1 MSTSPMPTTSPKVW
15 TEVDL
20 HPDVIAR
27 LAAVAQVITGGT
39 RANLPGAAI
48 AIIGASKVNGDFL
61 DQAGPPLKLVARH
74 GIGYNDVDVPA
85 ATARGILATNTP
97 DGPTEPTAE
106 HTVALLLAVA
116 KWIVKGDMHLRNN
129 RPYTRATLRGV
140 EVRDMTLGIVGFG
153 RIGRR
158 VAEICGLGLRMR
170 VVVFDP
176 YLPVGSA
183 APDYVTLVGDLDT
196 LLTQADFLTLHT
208 PLTPET
214 RHFIGERELRL
225 LKPGSY
231 LINASRGP
239 VLDEAAL
246 IRALEEGHLAGAGLD
261 VFDPEPPHSDNPLL
275 HMDNVAVTPH
285 SAGNTIQGSIR
296 TGQMLVEQVLSVL
309 RGERPPD
316 LLNPEAWPGR
326 VGGQVR

>member
-1 MSTSPMPTTSPKVW
+1 MSTTTTPTSKPKVW
-15 TEVDL
+15 TEVEL
-20 HPDVIAR
+20 HPSVVAR
-27 LAAVAQVITGGT
+27 LTEVGEVITGGT
-39 RANLPGAAI
+39 QATLPGVDI
-48 AIIGASKVNGDFL
+48 AIIGASKVNGAFL
-61 DQAGPPLKLVARH
+61 DHAGPPLKLVARH

-106 HTVALLLAVA
+106 HTVALLLAAA
-116 KWIVKGDMHLRNN
+116 KWIVKGDMYLRNN
-129 RPYTRATLRGV
+129 RPYTRSTLRGV
-140 EVRDMTLGIVGFG
+140 EVRDLTLGIVGFG
-153 RIGRR
+153 RIGKR

-176 YLPVGSA
+176 FLPVGSA
-183 APDYVTLVGDLDT
+183 APAYVELVGDLDT

-208 PLTPET
+208 PLTPKT
-214 RHFIGERELRL
+214 HHLISRRELHL

-231 LINASRGP
+231 VINASRGP

-246 IRALEEGHLAGAGLD
+246 IAALQEGHLAGAGLD
-261 VFDPEPPHSDNPLL
+261 VFDPEPLHPDNPLL
-275 HMDNVAVTPH
+275 KMENVIVTPH
-285 SAGNTIQGSIR
+285 SAGNTLQGSIR
-296 TGQMLVEQVLSVL
+296 TGQMLVEQVLHVL

-326 VGGQVR
+326 MQR

>member
-1 MSTSPMPTTSPKVW
+1 MSTTTTPTSKPKVW
-15 TEVDL
+15 TEVEL
-20 HPDVIAR
+20 HPSVVAR
-27 LAAVAQVITGGT
+27 LTEVGEVITGGT
-39 RANLPGAAI
+39 QATLPGVDI
-48 AIIGASKVNGDFL
+48 AIIGASKVNGAFL
-61 DQAGPPLKLVARH
+61 DHAGPPLKLVARH

-106 HTVALLLAVA
+106 HTVALLLAAA
-116 KWIVKGDMHLRNN
+116 KWIVKGDMYLRNN
-129 RPYTRATLRGV
+129 RPYTRSTLRGV
-140 EVRDMTLGIVGFG
+140 EVRDLTLGIVGFG
-153 RIGRR
+153 RIGKR

-176 YLPVGSA
+176 FLPVGSA
-183 APDYVTLVGDLDT
+183 APAYVELVGDLDT

-214 RHFIGERELRL
+214 HHLISTRELHL

-231 LINASRGP
+231 VINASRGP

-246 IRALEEGHLAGAGLD
+246 IAALQEGHLAGAGLD
-261 VFDPEPPHSDNPLL
+261 VFDPEPLHPDNPLL
-275 HMDNVAVTPH
+275 KMENVIVTPH
-285 SAGNTIQGSIR
+285 SAGNTLQGSIR
-296 TGQMLVEQVLSVL
+296 TGQMLVEQVLHVL

-326 VGGQVR
+326 MQR

>member
-1 MSTSPMPTTSPKVW
+1 MSTLPTGKPKVW
-15 TEVDL
+15 TEVEL
-20 HPDVIAR
+20 HPSV
-27 LAAVAQVITGGT
+27 VAQLTEVAEVISGGT
-39 RANLPGAAI
+39 QATLPSVDI
-48 AIIGASKVNGDFL
+48 AIIGASKVNGAFL
-61 DQAGPPLKLVARH
+61 DHAGPQLKLVARH

-85 ATARGILATNTP
+85 ATARGVLATNTP

-106 HTVALLLAVA
+106 HTVALLLAAA
-116 KWIVKGDMHLRNN
+116 KWIVKGDLYLRNS
-129 RPYTRATLRGV
+129 RPYTRSTLRGV
-140 EVRDMTLGIVGFG
+140 EVRDLTLGIVGFG

-183 APDYVTLVGDLDT
+183 APSYVELVGDLDT

-214 RHFIGERELRL
+214 HHFIGARELHL

-231 LINASRGP
+231 VINASRGP

-246 IRALEEGHLAGAGLD
+246 IQALQEGHLAGAGLD
-261 VFDPEPPHSDNPLL
+261 VFDPEPPHPDNPLL
-275 HMDNVAVTPH
+275 QMENVVVTPH
-285 SAGNTIQGSIR
+285 SAGNTVQGSIR
-296 TGQMLVEQVLSVL
+296 TGQMLVEQVLHVL

-326 VGGQVR
+326 MQK

>member
-1 MSTSPMPTTSPKVW
+1 MSTTTTPTSKPKVW
-15 TEVDL
+15 TEVEL
-20 HPDVIAR
+20 HPSVVAR
-27 LAAVAQVITGGT
+27 LTEVAEVISGGT
-39 RANLPGAAI
+39 QATLPGVDI
-48 AIIGASKVNGDFL
+48 AIIGASKVNGAFL
-61 DQAGPPLKLVARH
+61 DHAGPPLKLVARH

-106 HTVALLLAVA
+106 HTVALLLAAA
-116 KWIVKGDMHLRNN
+116 KWIVKGDMYLRNN
-129 RPYTRATLRGV
+129 RPYTRSTLRGV
-140 EVRDMTLGIVGFG
+140 EVRDLTLGIVGFG
-153 RIGRR
+153 RIGKR

-176 YLPVGSA
+176 FLPVGSA
-183 APDYVTLVGDLDT
+183 APAYVELVGDLDT

-214 RHFIGERELRL
+214 HHLISRRELHL

-231 LINASRGP
+231 VINASRGP

-246 IRALEEGHLAGAGLD
+246 IAALQEGHLAGAGLD
-261 VFDPEPPHSDNPLL
+261 VFDPEPPHPDNPLL
-275 HMDNVAVTPH
+275 KMENVIVTPH
-285 SAGNTIQGSIR
+285 SAGNTLQGSIR
-296 TGQMLVEQVLSVL
+296 TGQMLVEQVLHVL

-326 VGGQVR
+326 MQR

>member
-1 MSTSPMPTTSPKVW
+1 MSTTTTPTSKPKVW
-15 TEVDL
+15 TEVEL
-20 HPDVIAR
+20 HSSVVAR
-27 LAAVAQVITGGT
+27 LTEVAEVISGGT
-39 RANLPGAAI
+39 QATLPGVDI
-48 AIIGASKVNGDFL
+48 AIIGASKVNGAFL
-61 DQAGPPLKLVARH
+61 DHAGPPLKLVARH

-106 HTVALLLAVA
+106 HTVALLLAAA
-116 KWIVKGDMHLRNN
+116 KWIVKGDMYLRNN
-129 RPYTRATLRGV
+129 RPYTRSTLRGV
-140 EVRDMTLGIVGFG
+140 EVRDLTLGIVGFG
-153 RIGRR
+153 RIGKR

-176 YLPVGSA
+176 FLPVGSA
-183 APDYVTLVGDLDT
+183 APAYVELVGDLDT

-208 PLTPET
+208 PLTPKT
-214 RHFIGERELRL
+214 HHLISRRELHL

-231 LINASRGP
+231 VINASRGP

-246 IRALEEGHLAGAGLD
+246 IAALQEGHLAGAGLD
-261 VFDPEPPHSDNPLL
+261 VFDPEPPHPDNPLL
-275 HMDNVAVTPH
+275 KMENVIVTPH
-285 SAGNTIQGSIR
+285 SAGNTLQGSIR
-296 TGQMLVEQVLSVL
+296 TGQMLVEQVLHVL

-326 VGGQVR
+326 MQR

>member
-1 MSTSPMPTTSPKVW
+1 MSTLPTGKPKVW
-15 TEVDL
+15 SEVELHPSVVAQLTEVAE
-20 HPDVIAR
+20 VIS
-27 LAAVAQVITGGT
+27 GGT
-39 RANLPGAAI
+39 QATLPSVDI
-48 AIIGASKVNGDFL
+48 AIIGASKVNGAFL
-61 DQAGPPLKLVARH
+61 DHAGPQLKLVARH

-85 ATARGILATNTP
+85 ATARGVLATNTP

-106 HTVALLLAVA
+106 HTVALLLAAA
-116 KWIVKGDMHLRNN
+116 KWIVKGDLYLRNN
-129 RPYTRATLRGV
+129 RPYTRSTLRGV
-140 EVRDMTLGIVGFG
+140 EVRDLTLGIVGFG

-183 APDYVTLVGDLDT
+183 APSYVELVGDLDT

-214 RHFIGERELRL
+214 HHFIGARELHL

-231 LINASRGP
+231 VINASRGP

-246 IRALEEGHLAGAGLD
+246 IQALQEGHLAGAGLD
-261 VFDPEPPHSDNPLL
+261 VFDPEPPHPDNPLL
-275 HMDNVAVTPH
+275 QMENVVVTPH
-285 SAGNTIQGSIR
+285 SAGNTVQGSIR
-296 TGQMLVEQVLSVL
+296 TGQMLVEQVLHVL

-326 VGGQVR
+326 MQK

>member
-1 MSTSPMPTTSPKVW
+1 MSTTTTPASKPKVW
-15 TEVDL
+15 TEVEL
-20 HPDVIAR
+20 HSSVVAR
-27 LAAVAQVITGGT
+27 LTEVAEVISGGKQAT
-39 RANLPGAAI
+39 LPGVDI
-48 AIIGASKVNGDFL
+48 AIIGASKVNGAFL
-61 DQAGPPLKLVARH
+61 DHAGPPLKLVARH

-106 HTVALLLAVA
+106 HTVALLLAAA
-116 KWIVKGDMHLRNN
+116 KWIVKGDMYLRNN
-129 RPYTRATLRGV
+129 RPYTRSTLRGV
-140 EVRDMTLGIVGFG
+140 EVRDLTLGIVGFG
-153 RIGRR
+153 RIGKR

-176 YLPVGSA
+176 FLPVGSA
-183 APDYVTLVGDLDT
+183 APAYVELVGDLDT

-214 RHFIGERELRL
+214 HHLISTRELHL

-231 LINASRGP
+231 VINASRGP

-246 IRALEEGHLAGAGLD
+246 IAALQEGHLAGAGLD
-261 VFDPEPPHSDNPLL
+261 VFDPEPLHPDNPLL
-275 HMDNVAVTPH
+275 KMENVIVTPH
-285 SAGNTIQGSIR
+285 SAGNTLQGSIR
-296 TGQMLVEQVLSVL
+296 TGQMLVEQVLHVL

-326 VGGQVR
+326 MQR

>member
-1 MSTSPMPTTSPKVW
+1 MSTTTTPTSKPKVW
-15 TEVDL
+15 TEVEL
-20 HPDVIAR
+20 HSSVVAR
-27 LAAVAQVITGGT
+27 LIEVAEVISGGT
-39 RANLPGAAI
+39 QATLPGVDI
-48 AIIGASKVNGDFL
+48 AIIGASKVNGAFL
-61 DQAGPPLKLVARH
+61 DHAGPPLKLVARH

-106 HTVALLLAVA
+106 HTVALLLAAA
-116 KWIVKGDMHLRNN
+116 KWIVKGDMYLRNN
-129 RPYTRATLRGV
+129 RPYTRSTLRGV
-140 EVRDMTLGIVGFG
+140 EVRDLTLGIVGFG
-153 RIGRR
+153 RIGKR

-176 YLPVGSA
+176 FLPVGSA
-183 APDYVTLVGDLDT
+183 APAYVELVGDLDT

-208 PLTPET
+208 PLTPKT
-214 RHFIGERELRL
+214 HHLISRRELHL

-231 LINASRGP
+231 VINASRGP

-246 IRALEEGHLAGAGLD
+246 IAALQEGHLAGAGLD
-261 VFDPEPPHSDNPLL
+261 VFDPEPPHPDNPLL
-275 HMDNVAVTPH
+275 KMENVIVTPH
-285 SAGNTIQGSIR
+285 SAGNTLQGSIR
-296 TGQMLVEQVLSVL
+296 TGQMLVEQVLHVL

-326 VGGQVR
+326 MQR

>member
-1 MSTSPMPTTSPKVW
+1 MSTTTTPASKPKVW
-15 TEVDL
+15 TEVEL
-20 HPDVIAR
+20 HSSVVAR
-27 LAAVAQVITGGT
+27 LTEVAEVISGGT
-39 RANLPGAAI
+39 QATLPGVDI
-48 AIIGASKVNGDFL
+48 AIIGASKVNGAFL
-61 DQAGPPLKLVARH
+61 DHAGPPLKLVARH

-106 HTVALLLAVA
+106 HTVALLLAAA
-116 KWIVKGDMHLRNN
+116 KWIVKGDMYLRNN
-129 RPYTRATLRGV
+129 RPYTRSTLRGV
-140 EVRDMTLGIVGFG
+140 EVRDLTLGIVGFG
-153 RIGRR
+153 RIGKR

-176 YLPVGSA
+176 FLPVGSA
-183 APDYVTLVGDLDT
+183 APAYVELVGDLDT

-208 PLTPET
+208 PLTPKT
-214 RHFIGERELRL
+214 HHLISRRELHL

-231 LINASRGP
+231 VINASRGP

-246 IRALEEGHLAGAGLD
+246 IAALQEGHLAGAGLD
-261 VFDPEPPHSDNPLL
+261 VFDPEPPHPDNPLL
-275 HMDNVAVTPH
+275 KMENVIVTPH
-285 SAGNTIQGSIR
+285 SAGNTLQGSIR
-296 TGQMLVEQVLSVL
+296 TGQMLVEQVLHVL

-326 VGGQVR
+326 MQR

>member
-1 MSTSPMPTTSPKVW
+1 MSTTTTPTSKPKVW
-15 TEVDL
+15 TEVEL
-20 HPDVIAR
+20 HSSVVAR
-27 LAAVAQVITGGT
+27 LIEVAEVISGGT
-39 RANLPGAAI
+39 QATLPGVDI
-48 AIIGASKVNGDFL
+48 AIIGASKVNGAFL
-61 DQAGPPLKLVARH
+61 DHAGPPLKLVARH

-106 HTVALLLAVA
+106 HTVALLLAAA
-116 KWIVKGDMHLRNN
+116 KWIVKGDMYLRNN
-129 RPYTRATLRGV
+129 RPYSRSTLRGV
-140 EVRDMTLGIVGFG
+140 EVRDLTLGIVGFG
-153 RIGRR
+153 RIGKR

-176 YLPVGSA
+176 FLPVGSA
-183 APDYVTLVGDLDT
+183 APAYVELVGDLDT

-214 RHFIGERELRL
+214 HHLISTRELHL

-231 LINASRGP
+231 VINASRGP

-246 IRALEEGHLAGAGLD
+246 IAALQEGHLAGAGLD
-261 VFDPEPPHSDNPLL
+261 VFDPEPPHPDNPLL
-275 HMDNVAVTPH
+275 KMENVIVTPH
-285 SAGNTIQGSIR
+285 SAGNTLQGSIR
-296 TGQMLVEQVLSVL
+296 TGQMLVEQVLHVL

-326 VGGQVR
+326 MQR

>member
-1 MSTSPMPTTSPKVW
+1 MSTTTTPTSKPKVW
-15 TEVDL
+15 TEVEL
-20 HPDVIAR
+20 HPSVVAR
-27 LAAVAQVITGGT
+27 LTEVAEVITGGT
-39 RANLPGAAI
+39 QATLPGVDI
-48 AIIGASKVNGDFL
+48 AIIGASKVNGAFL
-61 DQAGPPLKLVARH
+61 DHAGPPLKLVARH

-106 HTVALLLAVA
+106 HTVALLLAAA
-116 KWIVKGDMHLRNN
+116 KWIVKGDMYLRNH
-129 RPYTRATLRGV
+129 RPYTRSTLRGV
-140 EVRDMTLGIVGFG
+140 EARDLTLGIVGFG
-153 RIGRR
+153 RIGKR

-176 YLPVGSA
+176 FLPVGSA
-183 APDYVTLVGDLDT
+183 APAYVELVGDLDT

-214 RHFIGERELRL
+214 HHLISTRELHL

-231 LINASRGP
+231 VINASRGP

-246 IRALEEGHLAGAGLD
+246 VAALQEGHLAGAGLD
-261 VFDPEPPHSDNPLL
+261 VFDPEPPHPDNPLL
-275 HMDNVAVTPH
+275 KMENVIVTPH
-285 SAGNTIQGSIR
+285 SAGNTVQGSIR
-296 TGQMLVEQVLSVL
+296 TGQMLVEQVLHVL

-326 VGGQVR
+326 MQR

>member
-1 MSTSPMPTTSPKVW
+1 MSTTTTPTSKPKVW
-15 TEVDL
+15 TEVEL
-20 HPDVIAR
+20 HSSVVAR
-27 LAAVAQVITGGT
+27 LTEVAEVISGGT
-39 RANLPGAAI
+39 QATLPGVDI
-48 AIIGASKVNGDFL
+48 AIIGASKVNGAFL
-61 DQAGPPLKLVARH
+61 DHAGPQLKLVARH

-106 HTVALLLAVA
+106 HTVALLLAAA
-116 KWIVKGDMHLRNN
+116 KWIVKGDMYLRNN
-129 RPYTRATLRGV
+129 RPYTRSTLRGV
-140 EVRDMTLGIVGFG
+140 EVRDLTLGIVGFG
-153 RIGRR
+153 RIGKR

-176 YLPVGSA
+176 FLPVGSA
-183 APDYVTLVGDLDT
+183 APAYVELVGDLDT

-214 RHFIGERELRL
+214 HHLISRRELHL

-231 LINASRGP
+231 VINASRGP

-246 IRALEEGHLAGAGLD
+246 IAALQEGHLAGAGLD
-261 VFDPEPPHSDNPLL
+261 VFDPEPPHPDNPLL
-275 HMDNVAVTPH
+275 KMENVIVTPH
-285 SAGNTIQGSIR
+285 SAGNTVQGSIR
-296 TGQMLVEQVLSVL
+296 TGQLLVEQVLHIL

-326 VGGQVR
+326 MQR

>member
-1 MSTSPMPTTSPKVW
+1 MSTTTTPTSKPKVW
-15 TEVDL
+15 TEVEL
-20 HPDVIAR
+20 HPSVVAR
-27 LAAVAQVITGGT
+27 LTEVGEVITGGT
-39 RANLPGAAI
+39 QATLPGVDI
-48 AIIGASKVNGDFL
+48 AIIGASKVNGAFL
-61 DQAGPPLKLVARH
+61 DHAGPPLKLVARH

-106 HTVALLLAVA
+106 HTVALLLAAA
-116 KWIVKGDMHLRNN
+116 KWIVKGDMYLRNN
-129 RPYTRATLRGV
+129 RPYTRSTLRGV
-140 EVRDMTLGIVGFG
+140 EVRDLTLGIVGFG
-153 RIGRR
+153 RIGKR

-176 YLPVGSA
+176 FLPVGSA
-183 APDYVTLVGDLDT
+183 APAYVELVGDLDT

-208 PLTPET
+208 PLTPKT
-214 RHFIGERELRL
+214 HHLISRRELHL

-231 LINASRGP
+231 VINASRGP

-246 IRALEEGHLAGAGLD
+246 IAALQEGHLAGAGLD
-261 VFDPEPPHSDNPLL
+261 VFDPEPPHPDNPLL
-275 HMDNVAVTPH
+275 KMENVIVTPH
-285 SAGNTIQGSIR
+285 SAGNTLQGSIR
-296 TGQMLVEQVLSVL
+296 TGQMLVEQVLHVL

-326 VGGQVR
+326 MQR

>member
-1 MSTSPMPTTSPKVW
+1 MSTTTTPTSKPKVW
-15 TEVDL
+15 TEVEL
-20 HPDVIAR
+20 HSSVVAR
-27 LAAVAQVITGGT
+27 LTEVAEVISGGT
-39 RANLPGAAI
+39 QATLPGVDI
-48 AIIGASKVNGDFL
+48 AIIGASKVNGAFL
-61 DQAGPPLKLVARH
+61 DHAGPQLKLVARH

-106 HTVALLLAVA
+106 HTVALLLAAA
-116 KWIVKGDMHLRNN
+116 KWIVKGDMYLRNN
-129 RPYTRATLRGV
+129 RPYTRSTLRGV
-140 EVRDMTLGIVGFG
+140 EVRDLTLGIVGFG
-153 RIGRR
+153 RIGKR

-176 YLPVGSA
+176 FLPVGSA
-183 APDYVTLVGDLDT
+183 APAYVELVGDLDT

-214 RHFIGERELRL
+214 HHLISRRELHL

-231 LINASRGP
+231 VINASRGP

-246 IRALEEGHLAGAGLD
+246 IAALQEGHLAGAGLD
-261 VFDPEPPHSDNPLL
+261 VFDPEPPHPDNPLL
-275 HMDNVAVTPH
+275 KMENVIVTPH
-285 SAGNTIQGSIR
+285 SAGNTVQGSIR
-296 TGQMLVEQVLSVL
+296 TGQMLVEQVLHVL

-326 VGGQVR
+326 MQR

>member
-1 MSTSPMPTTSPKVW
+1 MSTTTAPTSKPKVW
-15 TEVDL
+15 TEVEL
-20 HPDVIAR
+20 HSSVVAR
-27 LAAVAQVITGGT
+27 LTEVAEVISGGT
-39 RANLPGAAI
+39 QATLPGVDI
-48 AIIGASKVNGDFL
+48 AIIGASKVNGAFL
-61 DQAGPPLKLVARH
+61 DHAGPQLKLVARH

-106 HTVALLLAVA
+106 HTVALLLAAA
-116 KWIVKGDMHLRNN
+116 KWIVKGDMYLRNN
-129 RPYTRATLRGV
+129 RPYTRSTLRGV
-140 EVRDMTLGIVGFG
+140 EVRDLTLGIVGFG
-153 RIGRR
+153 RIGKR

-176 YLPVGSA
+176 YMPIGSA
-183 APDYVTLVGDLDT
+183 APAYVELVGDLDT

-214 RHFIGERELRL
+214 HHLISRRELHL

-231 LINASRGP
+231 VINASRGP

-246 IRALEEGHLAGAGLD
+246 IAALQEGHLAGAGLD
-261 VFDPEPPHSDNPLL
+261 VFDPEPPHPDNPLL
-275 HMDNVAVTPH
+275 KMENVIVTPH
-285 SAGNTIQGSIR
+285 SAGNTVQGSIR
-296 TGQMLVEQVLSVL
+296 TGQLLVEQVLHIL

-326 VGGQVR
+326 MQR

>member
-1 MSTSPMPTTSPKVW
+1 MSTTTTPTSKPKVW
-15 TEVDL
+15 TEVEL
-20 HPDVIAR
+20 HSSVVAR
-27 LAAVAQVITGGT
+27 LIEVAEVISGGT
-39 RANLPGAAI
+39 QATLPGVDI
-48 AIIGASKVNGDFL
+48 AIIGASKVNGAFL
-61 DQAGPPLKLVARH
+61 DHAGPPLKLVARH

-106 HTVALLLAVA
+106 HTVALLLAAA
-116 KWIVKGDMHLRNN
+116 KWIVKGDMYLRNN
-129 RPYTRATLRGV
+129 RPYTRSTLRGV
-140 EVRDMTLGIVGFG
+140 EVRDLTLGIVGFG
-153 RIGRR
+153 RIGKR

-176 YLPVGSA
+176 FLPVGSA
-183 APDYVTLVGDLDT
+183 APAYVELVGDLDT

-214 RHFIGERELRL
+214 HHLISTRELHL

-231 LINASRGP
+231 VINASRGP

-246 IRALEEGHLAGAGLD
+246 IAALQEGHLAGAGLD
-261 VFDPEPPHSDNPLL
+261 VFDPEPPHPDNPLL
-275 HMDNVAVTPH
+275 KMENVIVTPH
-285 SAGNTIQGSIR
+285 SAGNTLQGSIR
-296 TGQMLVEQVLSVL
+296 TGQMLVEQVLHVL

-326 VGGQVR
+326 MQR

>member
-1 MSTSPMPTTSPKVW
+1 MSTTTTPTSKPKVW
-15 TEVDL
+15 TEVEL
-20 HPDVIAR
+20 HSSVVAR
-27 LAAVAQVITGGT
+27 LIEVAEVISGGT
-39 RANLPGAAI
+39 QATLPGVDI
-48 AIIGASKVNGDFL
+48 AIIGASKVNGAFL
-61 DQAGPPLKLVARH
+61 DHAGPPLKLVARH

-106 HTVALLLAVA
+106 HTVALLLAAA
-116 KWIVKGDMHLRNN
+116 KWIVKGDMYLRNN
-129 RPYTRATLRGV
+129 RPYTRSTLRGV
-140 EVRDMTLGIVGFG
+140 EVRDLTLGIVGFG
-153 RIGRR
+153 RIGKR

-176 YLPVGSA
+176 FLPVGSA
-183 APDYVTLVGDLDT
+183 APAYVELVGDLDT

-214 RHFIGERELRL
+214 HHLISRRELHL

-231 LINASRGP
+231 VINASRGP

-246 IRALEEGHLAGAGLD
+246 IAALQEGHLAGAGLD
-261 VFDPEPPHSDNPLL
+261 VFDPEPPHPDNPLL
-275 HMDNVAVTPH
+275 KMENVIVTPH
-285 SAGNTIQGSIR
+285 SAGNTLQGSIR
-296 TGQMLVEQVLSVL
+296 TGQMLVEQVLHVL

-326 VGGQVR
+326 MQR

>member
-1 MSTSPMPTTSPKVW
+1 MSTTTTPTSKPKVW
-15 TEVDL
+15 TEVEL
-20 HPDVIAR
+20 HPSVVAR
-27 LAAVAQVITGGT
+27 LTEVGEVITGGT
-39 RANLPGAAI
+39 QATLPGVDI
-48 AIIGASKVNGDFL
+48 AIIGASKVNGAVL
-61 DQAGPPLKLVARH
+61 DHAGPPLKLVARH

-106 HTVALLLAVA
+106 HTVALLLAAA
-116 KWIVKGDMHLRNN
+116 KWIVKGDMYLRNN
-129 RPYTRATLRGV
+129 RPYTRSTLRGV
-140 EVRDMTLGIVGFG
+140 EVRDLTLGIVGFG
-153 RIGRR
+153 RIGKR

-176 YLPVGSA
+176 FLPVGSA
-183 APDYVTLVGDLDT
+183 APAYVELVGDLDT

-214 RHFIGERELRL
+214 HHLISRRELHL

-231 LINASRGP
+231 VINASRGP

-246 IRALEEGHLAGAGLD
+246 IAALQEGHLAGAGLD
-261 VFDPEPPHSDNPLL
+261 VFDPEPPHPDNPLL
-275 HMDNVAVTPH
+275 KMENVIVTPH
-285 SAGNTIQGSIR
+285 SAGNTLQGSIR
-296 TGQMLVEQVLSVL
+296 TGQMLVEQVLHVL

-326 VGGQVR
+326 MQR

>member
-1 MSTSPMPTTSPKVW
+1 MSTTASTRKPKVW
-15 TEVDL
+15 TEVEL
-20 HPDVIAR
+20 HPSVVAR
-27 LAAVAQVITGGT
+27 LTEVAEVITGGT
-39 RANLPGAAI
+39 QATLPGVAI
-48 AIIGASKVNGDFL
+48 AIIGASKVNGAFL
-61 DQAGPPLKLVARH
+61 DHAGPQLKLVARH

-106 HTVALLLAVA
+106 HTVALLLAAA
-116 KWIVKGDMHLRNN
+116 KWIVKGDIYLRNN
-129 RPYTRATLRGV
+129 RPYSRSTLRGV
-140 EVRDMTLGIVGFG
+140 EVRDLTLGIVGFG
-153 RIGRR
+153 RIGKR

-183 APDYVTLVGDLDT
+183 APAYVELVGDLDT

-214 RHFIGERELRL
+214 HHLISRRELHL
-225 LKPGSY
+225 LKRGSY
-231 LINASRGP
+231 VINASRGP

-246 IRALEEGHLAGAGLD
+246 IAALQEGHLAGAGLD
-261 VFDPEPPHSDNPLL
+261 VFDPEPPHPDNPLL
-275 HMDNVAVTPH
+275 KMENVIVTPH
-285 SAGNTIQGSIR
+285 SAGNTVQGSMR
-296 TGQMLVEQVLSVL
+296 TGQMLVEQVLHVL

-326 VGGQVR
+326 LAN

>member
-1 MSTSPMPTTSPKVW
+1 MSTTTTPTSKPKVW
-15 TEVDL
+15 TEVEL
-20 HPDVIAR
+20 HSSVVAR
-27 LAAVAQVITGGT
+27 LIEVAEVISGGT
-39 RANLPGAAI
+39 QATLPGVDI
-48 AIIGASKVNGDFL
+48 AIIGASKVNGAFL
-61 DQAGPPLKLVARH
+61 DHAGPPLKLVARH

-106 HTVALLLAVA
+106 HTVALLLAAA
-116 KWIVKGDMHLRNN
+116 KWIVKGDMYLRNN
-129 RPYTRATLRGV
+129 RPYTRSTLRGV
-140 EVRDMTLGIVGFG
+140 EVRDLTLGIVGFG
-153 RIGRR
+153 RIGKR

-176 YLPVGSA
+176 FLPVGSA
-183 APDYVTLVGDLDT
+183 APAYVELVGDLDT

-214 RHFIGERELRL
+214 HHLISTRELHL

-231 LINASRGP
+231 VINASRGP

-246 IRALEEGHLAGAGLD
+246 IAALQEGHLAGAGLD
-261 VFDPEPPHSDNPLL
+261 VFDPEPLHPDNPLL
-275 HMDNVAVTPH
+275 KMENVIVTPH
-285 SAGNTIQGSIR
+285 SAGNTLQGSIR
-296 TGQMLVEQVLSVL
+296 TGQMLVEQVLHVL

-326 VGGQVR
+326 MQR

>member
-1 MSTSPMPTTSPKVW
+1 MSTTTAPTSKPKVW
-15 TEVDL
+15 TEVEL
-20 HPDVIAR
+20 HSSVVAR
-27 LAAVAQVITGGT
+27 LTEVAEVISGGT
-39 RANLPGAAI
+39 QATLPGVDI
-48 AIIGASKVNGDFL
+48 AIIGASKVNGAFL
-61 DQAGPPLKLVARH
+61 DHAGPQLKLVARH

-106 HTVALLLAVA
+106 HTVALLLAAA
-116 KWIVKGDMHLRNN
+116 KWIVKGDMYLRNN
-129 RPYTRATLRGV
+129 RPYTRSTLRGV
-140 EVRDMTLGIVGFG
+140 EVRDLTLGIVGFG
-153 RIGRR
+153 RIGKR

-176 YLPVGSA
+176 FLPVGSA
-183 APDYVTLVGDLDT
+183 APAYVELVGDLDT

-214 RHFIGERELRL
+214 HHLISRRELHL

-231 LINASRGP
+231 VINASRGP

-246 IRALEEGHLAGAGLD
+246 IAALQEGHLAGAGLD
-261 VFDPEPPHSDNPLL
+261 VFDPEPPHPDNPLL
-275 HMDNVAVTPH
+275 KMENVIVTPH
-285 SAGNTIQGSIR
+285 SAGNTVQGSIR
-296 TGQMLVEQVLSVL
+296 TGQMLVEQVLHVL

-326 VGGQVR
+326 MQR

>member
-1 MSTSPMPTTSPKVW
+1 MSTLPTGKPKVW
-15 TEVDL
+15 TEVEL
-20 HPDVIAR
+20 HPSV
-27 LAAVAQVITGGT
+27 VAQLTEVAEVISGGT
-39 RANLPGAAI
+39 QATLPSVDI
-48 AIIGASKVNGDFL
+48 AIIGASKVNGAFL
-61 DQAGPPLKLVARH
+61 DHAGPQLKLVARH

-85 ATARGILATNTP
+85 ATARGVLATNTP
-97 DGPTEPTAE
+97 DGTTEPTAE
-106 HTVALLLAVA
+106 HTVALLLAAA
-116 KWIVKGDMHLRNN
+116 KWIVKGDLYLRNN
-129 RPYTRATLRGV
+129 RPYTRSTLRGV
-140 EVRDMTLGIVGFG
+140 EVRDLTLGIVGFG

-183 APDYVTLVGDLDT
+183 APSYVELVGDLDT

-214 RHFIGERELRL
+214 HHFIGARELHL

-231 LINASRGP
+231 VINASRGP

-246 IRALEEGHLAGAGLD
+246 IQALQEGHLAGAGLD
-261 VFDPEPPHSDNPLL
+261 VFDPEPPHPDNPLL
-275 HMDNVAVTPH
+275 QMENVVVTPH
-285 SAGNTIQGSIR
+285 SAGNTVQGSIR
-296 TGQMLVEQVLSVL
+296 TGQMLVEQVLHVL

-326 VGGQVR
+326 MQK

>member
-1 MSTSPMPTTSPKVW
+1 MSTTTTPTSKPKVW
-15 TEVDL
+15 TEVEL
-20 HPDVIAR
+20 YLSVVAR
-27 LAAVAQVITGGT
+27 LTEVGEVITGGT
-39 RANLPGAAI
+39 QATLPGVDI
-48 AIIGASKVNGDFL
+48 AIIGASKVNGAFL
-61 DQAGPPLKLVARH
+61 DHAGPPLKLVARH

-106 HTVALLLAVA
+106 HTVALLLAAA
-116 KWIVKGDMHLRNN
+116 KWIVKGDMYLRNN
-129 RPYTRATLRGV
+129 RPYTRSTLRGV
-140 EVRDMTLGIVGFG
+140 EVRDLTLGIVGFG
-153 RIGRR
+153 RIGKR

-176 YLPVGSA
+176 FLPVGSA
-183 APDYVTLVGDLDT
+183 APAYVELVGDLDT

-214 RHFIGERELRL
+214 HHLISRRELHL

-231 LINASRGP
+231 VINASRGP

-246 IRALEEGHLAGAGLD
+246 IAALQEGHLAGAGLD
-261 VFDPEPPHSDNPLL
+261 VFDPEPPHPDNPLL
-275 HMDNVAVTPH
+275 KMENVIVTPH
-285 SAGNTIQGSIR
+285 SAGNTLQGSIR
-296 TGQMLVEQVLSVL
+296 TGQMLVEQVLHVL

-326 VGGQVR
+326 MQR

>member
-1 MSTSPMPTTSPKVW
+1 MSTTTTPTSKPKVW
-15 TEVDL
+15 TEVEL
-20 HPDVIAR
+20 HPSVVAR
-27 LAAVAQVITGGT
+27 LTEVGEVITGVD
-39 RANLPGAAI
+39 I
-48 AIIGASKVNGDFL
+48 AIIGASKVNGAFL
-61 DQAGPPLKLVARH
+61 DHAGPPLKLVARH

-106 HTVALLLAVA
+106 HTVALLLAAA
-116 KWIVKGDMHLRNN
+116 KWIVKGDMYLRNN
-129 RPYTRATLRGV
+129 RPYTRSTLRGV
-140 EVRDMTLGIVGFG
+140 EVRDLTLGIVGFG
-153 RIGRR
+153 RIGKR

-176 YLPVGSA
+176 FLPVGSA
-183 APDYVTLVGDLDT
+183 APAYVELVGDLDT

-208 PLTPET
+208 PLTPKT
-214 RHFIGERELRL
+214 HHLISRRELHL

-231 LINASRGP
+231 VINASRGP

-246 IRALEEGHLAGAGLD
+246 IAALQEGHLAGAGLD
-261 VFDPEPPHSDNPLL
+261 VFDPEPPHPDNPLL
-275 HMDNVAVTPH
+275 KMENVIVTPH
-285 SAGNTIQGSIR
+285 SAGNTLQGSIR
-296 TGQMLVEQVLSVL
+296 TGQMLVEQVLHVL

-326 VGGQVR
+326 MQR

>member
-1 MSTSPMPTTSPKVW
+1 MPTTTTPTGKPKVW
-15 TEVDL
+15 TEVEL
-20 HPDVIAR
+20 HPSVVAR
-27 LAAVAQVITGGT
+27 LAEVAEVITGGT
-39 RANLPGAAI
+39 KATLSGVDI
-48 AIIGASKVNGDFL
+48 AIIGASKVNGAFL
-61 DQAGPPLKLVARH
+61 DHAGPQLKLVARH

-106 HTVALLLAVA
+106 HTVALLLAAA
-116 KWIVKGDMHLRNN
+116 KWIVKGDLYLRNN
-129 RPYTRATLRGV
+129 RPYTRGTLRGV
-140 EVRDMTLGIVGFG
+140 EVRDLTLGIVGFG
-153 RIGRR
+153 RIGKR

-176 YLPVGSA
+176 YLPVGSP
-183 APDYVTLVGDLDT
+183 APAYVELVGDLDT

-214 RHFIGERELRL
+214 HHLISTRELHL
-225 LKPGSY
+225 LKRGSY
-231 LINASRGP
+231 VINASRGP

-246 IRALEEGHLAGAGLD
+246 IAALQEGHLAGAGLD
-261 VFDPEPPHSDNPLL
+261 VFDPEPPHPDNPLL
-275 HMDNVAVTPH
+275 KMENVIVTPH
-285 SAGNTIQGSIR
+285 SAGNTVQGSIR
-296 TGQMLVEQVLSVL
+296 TGQMLVEQVLHVL

-326 VGGQVR
+326 MQR

>member
-1 MSTSPMPTTSPKVW
+1 MSTTTTPTSKPKVW
-15 TEVDL
+15 TEVEL
-20 HPDVIAR
+20 HSSVVAR
-27 LAAVAQVITGGT
+27 LTEVAEVISGGT
-39 RANLPGAAI
+39 QATLPGVDI
-48 AIIGASKVNGDFL
+48 AIIGASKVNGAFL
-61 DQAGPPLKLVARH
+61 DHAGPPLKLVARH

-106 HTVALLLAVA
+106 HTVALLLAAA
-116 KWIVKGDMHLRNN
+116 KWIVKGDMYLRNN
-129 RPYTRATLRGV
+129 RPYSRSTLRGV
-140 EVRDMTLGIVGFG
+140 EVRDLTLGIVGFG
-153 RIGRR
+153 RIGKR
-158 VAEICGLGLRMR
+158 VAEFCGLGLRMR

-176 YLPVGSA
+176 FLPVGSA
-183 APDYVTLVGDLDT
+183 APAYVELVGDLDT

-214 RHFIGERELRL
+214 HHLISTRELHL

-231 LINASRGP
+231 VINASRGP

-246 IRALEEGHLAGAGLD
+246 IAALQEGHLAGAGLD
-261 VFDPEPPHSDNPLL
+261 VFDPEPPHPDNPLL
-275 HMDNVAVTPH
+275 KMENVIVTPH
-285 SAGNTIQGSIR
+285 SAGNTLQGSIR
-296 TGQMLVEQVLSVL
+296 TGQMLVEQVLHVL

-326 VGGQVR
+326 MQR

>member
-1 MSTSPMPTTSPKVW
+1 MSTTTTPASKPKVW
-15 TEVDL
+15 TEVEL
-20 HPDVIAR
+20 HPSVVAR
-27 LAAVAQVITGGT
+27 LTEVGEVITGGT
-39 RANLPGAAI
+39 QATLPGVDI
-48 AIIGASKVNGDFL
+48 AIIGASKVNGAFL
-61 DQAGPPLKLVARH
+61 DHAGPPLKLVARH

-106 HTVALLLAVA
+106 HTVALLLAAA
-116 KWIVKGDMHLRNN
+116 KWIVKGDMYLRNN
-129 RPYTRATLRGV
+129 RPYTRSTLRGV
-140 EVRDMTLGIVGFG
+140 EVRDLTLGIVGFG
-153 RIGRR
+153 RIGKR

-176 YLPVGSA
+176 FLPVGSA
-183 APDYVTLVGDLDT
+183 APAYVELVGDLDT

-208 PLTPET
+208 PLTPKT
-214 RHFIGERELRL
+214 HHLISRRELHL

-231 LINASRGP
+231 VINASRGP

-246 IRALEEGHLAGAGLD
+246 IAALQEGHLAGAGLD
-261 VFDPEPPHSDNPLL
+261 VFDPEPPHPDNPLL
-275 HMDNVAVTPH
+275 KMENVIVTPH
-285 SAGNTIQGSIR
+285 SAGNTLQGSIR
-296 TGQMLVEQVLSVL
+296 TGQMLVEQVLHVL

-326 VGGQVR
+326 MQR